1 MEDSSDTDGSGA
13 VNDENDAELINK
25 ANADKSGVVNDDVE
39 IKKAKDT
46 AKRRRSDNCEANVL
60 HVQGLIGKEKINF
73 GNNHYTII
81 IANKPNY

>member
-46 AKRRRSDNCEANVL
+46 AKGDTV
-60 HVQGLIGKEKINF
+60 
-73 GNNHYTII
+73 II
-81 IANKPNY
+81 VRQMYYMYRD

>member
-46 AKRRRSDNCEANVL
+46 AKGDAV
-60 HVQGLIGKEKINF
+60 
-73 GNNHYTII
+73 II
-81 IANKPNY
+81 VRQMYYMYRD